1 MDPITSAIVAAL
13 SAGAA
18 GKVGEMVFMKAY
30 ETLKAAI
37 RKKFGSESNVAEAVA
52 VLENEPDFKPNQEA
66 LAGRIQQ
73 VNGAADNDL
82 LRLAEALTAALKQ
95 TDEGKEALKK
105 YKVTIQDSQVGV
117 VGDNA
122 QVEGGIHFGRK

>member
-13 SAGAA
+13 SAGAV

-37 RKKFGSESNVAEAVA
+37 RQKFGSESKVAEAVA

-66 LAGRIQQ
+66 LAGRIEQ
-73 VNGAADNDL
+73 VQAAADNDL
-82 LRLAEALTAALKQ
+82 LQLAEALTAALQQ
-95 TDEGKEALKK
+95 TDEGKVALKK
-105 YKVTIQDSQVGV
+105 YKVTIQNSQVGV

-122 QVEGGIHFGRK
+122 QVEDGIHFGKK